1 MLNERGPER
10 ERIKIRQ
17 VLPPI
22 GRSTFL
28 QKPYEVAIMPDVTV
42 KVTEAQRDELAPSV
56 SYR

>member
-28 QKPYEVAIMPDVTV
+28 QKPYEVVITPDVTV
-42 KVTEAQRDELAPSV
+42 KVTEAQRD
-56 SYR
+56 